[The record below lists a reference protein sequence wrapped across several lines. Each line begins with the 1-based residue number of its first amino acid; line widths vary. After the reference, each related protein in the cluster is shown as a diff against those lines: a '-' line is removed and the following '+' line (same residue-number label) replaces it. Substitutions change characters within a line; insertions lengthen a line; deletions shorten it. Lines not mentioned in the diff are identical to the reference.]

1 MVFKLMLD
9 FICGINK
16 ITNHFYTYLPLIYSV
31 ITIIFII
38 LGIAGVIAFAFGF
51 KFKNFARDFYGFIH
65 LMTTFICMLIIFN
78 LTYCSVIFPTNTKSK
93 DKGEV
98 PPENSNSFISK
109 SIKPI
114 KDNILKVISKV
125 LYFINN
131 LLDNIS
137 VPLIVV
143 QVLCTTIIVL
153 ITTIL
158 SAIFSGISKACYQMH
173 CSDSNQVFYI
183 PWWGKLVDFF
193 MHLLLFISSIFVV
206 FYFIFK
212 TIKAGVKA
220 ITSGF
225 GLKPSDPNIKPESI
239 NNQLNNIHPK
249 VNEAFTKLNYAMNEW
264 PMIRAVFVIS
274 LSYYI
279 IQLILRWFEDIISNN
294 IVVLTNWQKGPT
306 GCGDEA
312 NNETIMKVERI
323 VILVCNI
330 LLFILILVIT
340 LVLLFINTWFC
351 AIVINFLKIGP
362 KIYIP
367 ASAAL
372 SAPVSLESIKK
383 TIHKVSNGKIN
394 VENME
399 HKAFEVLSKVEKNVD
414 NVEDKAYKLL
424 SNVEN
429 ITNKIDID
437 KITSML
443 NEKTNAKQVATIK
456 SSPEKPPSENGREA
470 RERINNRISYKSI
483 PPPQPPP
490 PQPQPPHQ
498 PQPPP
503 PQPQPPHQPQP
514 PPPPP
519 PPLPQP
525 PPPPPPP
532 HQPQPPPPPPPPPL
546 PQPQPQPPPP

>member
-1 MVFKLMLD
+1 MVFKLVLD

-16 ITNHFYTYLPLIYSV
+16 ITNNIYSILPLIYSV

-78 LTYCSVIFPTNTKSK
+78 LTYCSVIFPNNTKGK
-93 DKGEV
+93 DEGEV
-98 PPENSNSFISK
+98 PPENSNSFIHK

-114 KDNILKVISKV
+114 KDNILKVITKV
-125 LYFINN
+125 LDFINN

-143 QVLCTTIIVL
+143 QVVCTTIIVL
-153 ITTIL
+153 ITTIM

-212 TIKAGVKA
+212 IIKDGFKA

-225 GLKPSDPNIKPESI
+225 GLKSSDPNTKQASI

-264 PMIRAVFVIS
+264 PMIRATFVIS

-294 IVVLTNWQKGPT
+294 IVLLTSWQKRQT
-306 GCGDEA
+306 ECGDEA

-323 VILVCNI
+323 FILVCNI
-330 LLFILILVIT
+330 LLFILIVVIT
-340 LVLLFINTWFC
+340 LVLLFINTWLC
-351 AIVINFLKIGP
+351 AIVINVLKIGP
-362 KIYIP
+362 RIYIP

-399 HKAFEVLSKVEKNVD
+399 HKAYELLSKVEKNVD

-437 KITSML
+437 QITSML
-443 NEKTNAKQVATIK
+443 KEKTNAKQVATIK
-456 SSPEKPPSENGREA
+456 SSPKKPPSENGREA
-470 RERINNRISYKSI
+470 RERINNRISSKSI
-483 PPPQPPP
+483 PPPLPVPVPVPAPGPVPAPPLPVPVPVPSLSVPAPVPAPGPVPVPAPVPAPPP
-490 PQPQPPHQ
+490 PSR
-498 PQPPP
+498 
-503 PQPQPPHQPQP
+503 
-514 PPPPP
+514 
-519 PPLPQP
+519 
-525 PPPPPPP
+525 
-532 HQPQPPPPPPPPPL
+532 
-546 PQPQPQPPPP
+546 